1 MRQAADDLIRDG
13 DVSADEKK
21 AATHFVD
28 EVTTRWQPLSTE
40 VQSLTSTLEEMLCD
54 VKKMT
59 PASDDKTAAAPEAT
73 GDETPQSEEVPV
85 SEGLLAAAP
94 AARSGDMVSDL
105 DCVISQLEGLQ
116 QRVAGLRQ
124 VAEVRKQ
131 QQQRQQQQRQQQQQQ
146 QQALPTNASP
156 AAGGVQP
163 DSGSSA
169 PAPGGQQIES
179 RAGGSGD
186 TPDDRRRF
194 SELHEAVQQ
203 WLRQQQPLVQQP
215 LEVNTLPEL
224 RTALARCK
232 AAVGECPEVARQL
245 SEMATEQT
253 SLSPAPSTPTPA
265 ALLEDCKQRKDATE
279 AALNSRLLLLQ
290 EVIGA
295 LERCEGAMMD
305 VEAWCKTTRVSL
317 SPREA
322 SQRPLD
328 QQLATVEKL
337 CQDIDVREAQVA
349 TSGDQVKL
357 LLDSGGVS
365 GAATVPARRAGL
377 LQQLTELRTAAA
389 DRRALLRRSV
399 SQLDQQR
406 QEVQRLRGELE
417 RPEQP
422 AAAGPPSAPAAEQ
435 PATPAAVPTGVSDEP
450 PAAAAVK
457 TQDIEKS
464 VNELEASASQL
475 AESPERDS
483 LLVDVTDL
491 RHRLTDLRGHYRPQQ
506 IMDKSQKRPRRR
518 SKKSASP
525 GESLQETRVDERGNT
540 HRVERST
547 SSEIAQSLDETGA
560 PVFVEQVRTEVRSD
574 SKPVARQPQVK
585 TSEERLLDAEG
596 RPTVATT
603 TTTTTYEDTV
613 DAEGRP
619 VVVRRVTERVCRQ
632 TDGQP
637 PQVTESERSEAL
649 SPDEWSRQQLEPE
662 LPEPSVRTEVEEYED
677 ELGRRVV
684 ITTTVT
690 STFERQENADNE
702 VVILERVHRRRQKT
716 VYLDG
721 QVVEESELDS
731 PPSEP
736 PSGSAPVVEYV
747 SEDFELPEPKT
758 ETRTEEYEDAEGRRV
773 VVTTT
778 ITTTYE
784 QTDDDEGNTVILEK
798 VHRRVQRTIYVDGE
812 VVSEQ
817 LEEPDAGPDAKDS
830 NVMYVDEN
838 FQIPEPS
845 ETTNVQEFVDEEG
858 RRVVVRT
865 TIRTAYEETE
875 DEDGSPLILEKIQ
888 KRVQRTVYVDG
899 KIVEETIDAPDDV
912 EENIELPPSTEREE
926 VEEHVDDLGRRVVIR
941 SVYTTTYEQ
950 DRDGDGNVVILEKVQ
965 KRVFRTVFVDGKEIV
980 EEIRDPSRKKSVEY
994 VLEIPEPKT
1003 EEHVESRVDENGR
1016 RVTIKT
1022 ITRTTYEEGRD
1033 DDGTPVILE
1042 KAHTTRITYR
1052 DGEEVVEET
1061 SAENADQLTWDPAR
1075 DFVLPEPRVTEEER
1089 EYIDEQGRTVVEKT
1103 TTTVTY
1109 EKKCESDG
1117 SITVLENV
1125 CRRVMHT
1132 VYVDGQVVEVIKDP
1146 TPEPD
1151 VSRRSRTDVESLVEK
1166 QPPTTGGLTNTL
1178 LIPKPSVVEDVV
1190 EHTEPDGRRVVTKTI
1205 ITTTYDAMM
1214 TETDDVVVYEKVHRR
1229 ILRTVYDGDQLVEEV
1244 EEPTPEPTVTKKT
1257 AEEIHKLSK
1266 QNMRV
1271 DAELPEPKTE
1281 EEVQESTDDQGR
1293 RIVTKTVTTTTY
1305 EKQTD
1310 DEGAVVILEKVQ
1322 RRVYRTIYIG
1332 DQVIEEVDEPVSTSA
1347 VDMREAPLKKLDIQD
1362 TMEQPKLA
1370 AVATEKV
1377 RLPKPST
1384 TEDVVEHTEPD
1395 GRRVVTRTVTTTTYE
1410 TETTDSGDLVIY
1422 EKIHRRIF
1430 RTVYLGDQVMEEVEE
1445 PTTEPTMT
1453 KKTAKDIK
1461 ELVMDVQLPE
1471 PKTEEHVTESV
1482 DEQGRRVVIKTVTT
1496 TTYEKQSDDE
1506 GSIVILE
1513 KVQRRV
1519 HRTIY
1524 AGDEVIEQIDEPD
1537 STSSTNAVE
1546 VSEAPVKV
1554 SSRPDTKE
1562 MPKTTTAKTDE
1573 IRLPEPSTTEDVVEH
1588 TEPDGRRVVTRTV
1601 TTTTYETE
1609 TTDSGDLVIYEKIH
1623 RRIFRTVY
1631 LGDQVIEEV
1640 EEPTTEPTMTQK
1652 TAKDI
1657 EELVVDIQLPEPK
1670 TEEHVTESVDE
1681 QGRRVV
1687 IKTVTTTTY
1696 EKQSDDEGSIV
1707 ILEKVQRRVHRTIYA
1722 GDEVIEQIDEPDS
1735 TSSTNAVEV
1744 SEAPVK
1750 VSSRP
1755 DTKEMPKTTTGKTDE
1770 IRLPEPSTTEDVVEH
1785 TEPDGRRVVTRTVTT
1800 TTYETETTDSGDL
1813 VIYEKIHRRIFRTVY
1828 LGDQVIEEVEEP
1840 TTEPTMTQ
1848 KTAKDI
1854 EELIMDIQLPEP
1866 KTEEHVTESVDEQ
1879 GRRVVIKTVTT
1890 TTYEKQSD
1898 DEGNIVILEKVQR
1911 RVHRTIYAGDE
1922 VIEQIDEPDST
1933 SSTNAVEVSEAPV
1946 KVSSRPD
1953 TKEMPKTTAAEKDEI
1968 RLPEPSTTEDVVE
1981 HTEPDG
1987 RRVVTRTVTTTT
1999 YETETTDSGDLVI
2012 YEKIHRR
2019 IFRTVYLGDQ
2029 VIEEVE
2035 EPTTEP
2041 TMTKKT
2047 AKDIK
2052 ELVLDVQLP
2061 EPKTEEHV
2069 TESVDEQGRRV
2080 VIKTVTT
2087 TTYEKQSD
2095 DEGNIVVLEK
2105 VQRRVHRTIY
2115 VGDKIVEEFEEPSKD
2130 PCTVH
2135 TSATEMSK
2143 LQKAVGDSENVVLPE
2158 PTIEETTEEF
2168 TEDDGRRVVV
2178 HTTITTTY
2186 DKVEENGHIVIVER
2200 VQKRVRK
2207 TIYVDGE
2214 LVDVIE
2220 EVHGSADESSS
2231 AEDAPALIE
2240 WNDESDTTAD
2250 TLPSEPAT
2258 PVKVPTPLS
2267 PGDSKRDATSHP
2279 AVSFVPPANANEE
2292 PSQKLPEEDRVIVH
2306 KLEEFI
2312 RYMPAISGKL
2322 VEEPQV
2328 DEDLYET
2335 IENGRKVTYK
2345 TITITIIEERQN
2357 KEGKPSTVKR
2367 LVKHIIKTS
2376 DVNGKPVVEERSEPE
2391 VVEELTRDAS
2401 VPKDTEALALPR
2413 DLPGHDVRTPFKSPI
2428 DESVEIAEEA
2438 FEDPPSSTAESVGLV
2453 LRPEQQISATK
2464 QDSKPLKSRPEKTK
2478 PPKKTKKKRDKPPT
2492 ETPHPEQVDGKSAPE
2507 LLQEAA
2513 CSVTPEQDQLG
2524 DAEAPVIKQ
2533 AVVVSEPS
2541 FTPKAQSEDE
2551 VIADALR
2558 SAEGEVSERP
2568 TVRTEVVESVDPQGR
2583 RVVLKRMYITIVED
2597 IIDELG
2603 VVTKRTRVIRKA
2615 VRTTVAA
2622 DGTVAV
2628 DVVEEPAEETD
2639 NIPLSVEEHG
2649 HASKE
2654 PAAPYLKAEDY
2665 VASLAAEKDWY
2676 DKALIDDAETVYHTK
2691 HGRAQASKQQDNSTA
2706 PMQTTANIKP
2716 VQAEQLE
2723 DNVASKVAVPSKS
2736 QAHLPCGL
2744 PWLNTFEINEAERV
2758 HHERTVSQLA
2768 PHRPLMEAEG
2778 KTQHVDTSPDVHSV
2792 EKDTKLSSVIL
2803 HEEVSLDIYP
2813 LRDAERK
2820 FHERRVAQETKAPE
2834 MAEVHPDLGHETEEH
2849 KAPKEGSKDPPE
2861 VQHELGSHRALEAD
2875 IPTTDPSQK
2884 PAFEPSD
2891 VSLLLEAER
2900 RPVED
2905 ISNVMKKRFEQPALS
2920 VEPIPRK
2927 EPTAVA
2933 MELPPQWPEADTKA
2947 KPQQA
2952 VGVYQTLFDQ
2962 MRHETTPEEKSA
2974 NDLPE
2979 LDDLPAEQPPE
2990 IPRDKVEQ
2998 LHELPELRPAPKDEV
3013 DLNLVLGRLIEEPV
3027 TQIQGNAK
3035 KRSETDV
3042 DRDVIEWPHPDKR
3055 PETTV
3060 EEIRVDA
3067 SPIEMMAHQL
3077 VTPSSESGG
3086 LPPLSELLPSAR
3098 KEPSGSVASTEHG
3111 EPMTGTETTGSAVD
3125 AQTDEPREVAPHD
3138 VDVNVEIIGDTP
3150 EVKDQAPGVP
3160 EAPKKQG
3167 WFSKISNFI
3176 TGDNEAPK
3184 DKDDASSMPVSAPI
3198 HSEPA
3203 VKKQEVADVS
3213 PSVEKH
3219 AKIPL
3224 SADPGPCVTE
3234 EEVTQTLEATPVM
3247 AVEKNLSGSP
3257 EETNDSDIIE
3267 SALAE
3272 VTGIMVEKPKVEAYI
3287 EETTDRHGRKVIIRR
3302 VFVTVVEEVVDETGN
3317 KVTISRVIKKQKRCT
3332 KLNGQEIVEI
3342 SNIPECKEEGI
3353 EQQPHDE
3360 VLEHAVQDTMLQKKP
3375 HATNDQV
3382 PSVATVTEPLTSLSD
3397 AETIST
3403 LLPASGNL
3411 MVSEPVVER
3420 DVTETVDRFGRK
3432 VTVVRVYITV
3442 WEEVISE
3449 TGEKIVQKRRVSSAQ
3464 KVTNLPSGPVVERI
3478 DERDLGEIEKLDPN
3492 SGTASDAKPVE
3503 RPLMGQTDE
3512 QLVQLLLPK
3521 EGNFVGTPEV
3531 ERFEKEVVDE
3541 NGQKT
3546 RVVRIY
3552 LTIVEEIVTES
3563 GTKQLVRK
3571 RISKTQKSVDM
3582 DGNAVTEDTDDP
3594 IVIETL
3600 NVEESTAGAKPVE
3613 KEEIVSAT
3621 PAVEEG
3627 DIPKLTVQEPDE
3639 TTKVAVREASEP
3651 SVKTDKQHRDKPSK
3665 KHSKKQP
3672 KAPEEPLDP
3681 YSASLDPKKVEEEL
3695 LQLLMTPS
3703 KEDKKRKP
3711 RKRSRRRNN
3720 DAAKSQELSNSSE
3733 ESPKPPESAPASVSD
3748 GHDLIVEVNDP
3759 VYGHAVVVTHFD
3771 EVENDKE
3778 SDHET
3783 YFKDSSV
3790 PVLESAASEEK
3801 QDASQKKKHRKK
3813 KRVKRKGEES
3823 VQGAEPTIM
3832 DPQFPNEESVETSE
3846 AEARPDDTAST
3857 VSSHETTEDSN
3868 SLHVERKR
3876 PRRRSRHRSKS
3887 PRPKEDTE
3895 LDDIVRMIEDPNIHP
3910 EYPTDHS
3917 KKPADAPDKKKPGKN
3932 HRSKASQE
3940 KTKRDKRPTSDEP
3953 TESDELGEKLDE
3965 FSVDTVTEPKEDVIA
3980 EVLMVI
3986 DEPQTIAADERS
3998 QAGTESEKTLSQN
4011 LEQSSDVE
4019 VADDALEAAI
4029 VVDSVPQHAEDVKGS
4044 RSTKKTKSKKKSHH
4058 IEVPQAPA
4066 TEKSEPAVVAKSVT
4080 PHDSGASEPKEVGD
4094 KASQPTQSSES
4105 DSQLPQDAKP
4115 AKDTGSLPKQPGK
4128 QPKQRKADKK
4138 LPTGPDSSAVKDDTA
4153 VVQAQPVTHAEEAA
4167 TDDAKR
4173 EPVNGKKST
4182 KKSKKKDKHVKPAVK
4197 HGDSIEIAEE
4207 ASESLFLS
4215 PQRDDSSALPGD
4227 GAGTDVKTPGLGNA
4241 EAAVKE
4247 TQIVEGVKELQS
4259 VSAISPAEESEAER
4273 LVVQEILA
4281 PLDGKYVEKPDVQ
4294 ISTET
4299 SVDENGQTV
4308 YIKRIRVTIVEEI
4321 IDEQGNTV
4329 TRRRVIKKVRKTTPE
4344 AGKPLTEEFVEPE
4357 EIELV
4362 SIPEVPK
4369 HEDVSDMVYRVTTET
4384 TSLSREQTP
4393 PEKQETIDQYVDEQG
4408 RQIKVR
4414 KIVQT
4419 VTDTDSEGNRVQRVV
4434 TRIVRMVLVNG
4445 EEIPV
4450 SDVQDDASLQTL
4462 EFDVQRRPAEA
4473 LDSQIVSHV
4482 HRTSREDQTLDRE
4495 ASLPLATEH
4504 PTEQLP
4510 TADLHRLQ
4518 GLPLSTR
4525 EVRTVE
4531 SATPLEDASKPADHR
4546 GEATSPEPTTDFV
4559 VVDYQEPVEIAA
4571 LHPDSAAPEMGQ
4583 GLTRVE
4589 EPAATLPDVGV
4600 SVVFDREG
4608 QVREARDPR
4617 GVGQVVLSERDALVG
4632 VAQQPVEESVAGEND
4647 MRPES
4652 AVGMER
4658 LDATGTAASEALEA
4672 TYEKESPL
4680 HIPKMEASRQAVV
4693 EVPRLEPVGVVATEL
4708 EERPVASD
4716 AKPVPEKEVAT
4727 VSSERVVRS
4736 AADITDMEPLDTTED
4751 QRTKLAS
4758 SEEFGKPTDVGA
4770 EYVVC
4775 EIQQSVENA
4784 QLTDTTH
4791 IPQGKAGVIQ
4801 EVPDKQAADI
4811 TTTVPLEREADLSP
4825 GVETRTAIEET
4836 EGEDFAIPE
4845 DTVKEEER
4853 EFVDENGR
4861 RVVVRTTTVT
4871 TYEKRELEDGTCEV
4885 VKRVQRRIKKLIYDQ
4900 GHLVQELQEEEG
4912 SGDGSDDRQLD
4923 LTLPEPTKREE
4934 VSETT
4939 DELGRHVVIRT
4950 YHHHYV

>member
-1 MRQAADDLIRDG
+1 
-13 DVSADEKK
+13 
-21 AATHFVD
+21 
-28 EVTTRWQPLSTE
+28 
-40 VQSLTSTLEEMLCD
+40 
-54 VKKMT
+54 
-59 PASDDKTAAAPEAT
+59 
-73 GDETPQSEEVPV
+73 
-85 SEGLLAAAP
+85 
-94 AARSGDMVSDL
+94 
-105 DCVISQLEGLQ
+105 
-116 QRVAGLRQ
+116 
-124 VAEVRKQ
+124 
-131 QQQRQQQQRQQQQQQ
+131 
-146 QQALPTNASP
+146 
-156 AAGGVQP
+156 
-163 DSGSSA
+163 
-169 PAPGGQQIES
+169 
-179 RAGGSGD
+179 
-186 TPDDRRRF
+186 
-194 SELHEAVQQ
+194 
-203 WLRQQQPLVQQP
+203 
-215 LEVNTLPEL
+215 
-224 RTALARCK
+224 
-232 AAVGECPEVARQL
+232 
-245 SEMATEQT
+245 
-253 SLSPAPSTPTPA
+253 
-265 ALLEDCKQRKDATE
+265 
-279 AALNSRLLLLQ
+279 
-290 EVIGA
+290 
-295 LERCEGAMMD
+295 
-305 VEAWCKTTRVSL
+305 
-317 SPREA
+317 
-322 SQRPLD
+322 
-328 QQLATVEKL
+328 
-337 CQDIDVREAQVA
+337 
-349 TSGDQVKL
+349 
-357 LLDSGGVS
+357 
-365 GAATVPARRAGL
+365 
-377 LQQLTELRTAAA
+377 
-389 DRRALLRRSV
+389 
-399 SQLDQQR
+399 
-406 QEVQRLRGELE
+406 
-417 RPEQP
+417 
-422 AAAGPPSAPAAEQ
+422 
-435 PATPAAVPTGVSDEP
+435 TGVSDEP

-518 SKKSASP
+518 SKKSS

-784 QTDDDEGNTVILEK
+784 QTDDDGGNTVILEK

-875 DEDGSPLILEKIQ
+875 DEDGSPVILEKIQ

-1166 QPPTTGGLTNTL
+1166 QPPTTGALTNTL

-1377 RLPKPST
+1377 RLPEPST

-1430 RTVYLGDQVMEEVEE
+1430 RTVYLGDQVIEEVEE

-1453 KKTAKDIK
+1453 KKTAKDIE
-1461 ELVMDVQLPE
+1461 ELVVDIQLPE

-1506 GSIVILE
+1506 GNIVILE

-1537 STSSTNAVE
+1537 STSSTNAAE
-1546 VSEAPVKV
+1546 VNEAPVKV

-1562 MPKTTTAKTDE
+1562 MPKTTTAEKDE

-1657 EELVVDIQLPEPK
+1657 EELIMDIQLPEPK

-1696 EKQSDDEGSIV
+1696 EEQSDDEGNIV

-1755 DTKEMPKTTTGKTDE
+1755 DTKEMPKTTTAKTDEIRLPEPSTAEDVVEHTEPDGRRVVTRTVTTTTYETETTDSGDLVIYEKIHRRIFRTVYLGDQVIEEVEEPTTEPTMTQKTAKDIEELIMDIQLPEPKTEEHVTESVDEQGRRVVIRTVTTTTYEKQSDDEGNIVILEKVQRRVHRTIYAGDEVIEQIDEPDSTSSTNAVEVSEAPVKVSSRPDTKEVPKTTAAEKDE

-1946 KVSSRPD
+1946 KVSGRPD
-1953 TKEMPKTTAAEKDEI
+1953 TKEMPKTTTAKTDEI
-1968 RLPEPSTTEDVVE
+1968 RLPEPSTVEDVVE

-2095 DEGNIVVLEK
+2095 DEGNIVILEK

-2267 PGDSKRDATSHP
+2267 PGDSKRDSTSHP

-2438 FEDPPSSTAESVGLV
+2438 FEDPPSSTAESVELV
-2453 LRPEQQISATK
+2453 VRPEQQISATK

-2478 PPKKTKKKRDKPPT
+2478 PPKKTKKKRDKLPT
-2492 ETPHPEQVDGKSAPE
+2492 ETPHPEQVDRKSAPG

-2541 FTPKAQSEDE
+2541 FAPKAQSEDE

-2628 DVVEEPAEETD
+2628 DVVEEPAEETG

-2792 EKDTKLSSVIL
+2792 EKDTKLCSVPIL

-2861 VQHELGSHRALEAD
+2861 VQHELGGHRVLEAD

-3150 EVKDQAPGVP
+3150 DVKDQAPGVP

-3546 RVVRIY
+3546 KVVRIY

-3600 NVEESTAGAKPVE
+3600 NVEESTAGAKPVK
-3613 KEEIVSAT
+3613 KEEIMSAT

-3790 PVLESAASEEK
+3790 PVLESAAIEEK
-3801 QDASQKKKHRKK
+3801 AG
-3813 KRVKRKGEES
+3813 RVAKEKAPKEEA
-3823 VQGAEPTIM
+3823 G
-3832 DPQFPNEESVETSE
+3832 E
-3846 AEARPDDTAST
+3846 AE
-3857 VSSHETTEDSN
+3857 
-3868 SLHVERKR
+3868 
-3876 PRRRSRHRSKS
+3876 
-3887 PRPKEDTE
+3887 
-3895 LDDIVRMIEDPNIHP
+3895 
-3910 EYPTDHS
+3910 
-3917 KKPADAPDKKKPGKN
+3917 G
-3932 HRSKASQE
+3932 
-3940 KTKRDKRPTSDEP
+3940 
-3953 TESDELGEKLDE
+3953 
-3965 FSVDTVTEPKEDVIA
+3965 
-3980 EVLMVI
+3980 
-3986 DEPQTIAADERS
+3986 
-3998 QAGTESEKTLSQN
+3998 
-4011 LEQSSDVE
+4011 
-4019 VADDALEAAI
+4019 
-4029 VVDSVPQHAEDVKGS
+4029 
-4044 RSTKKTKSKKKSHH
+4044 
-4058 IEVPQAPA
+4058 
-4066 TEKSEPAVVAKSVT
+4066 
-4080 PHDSGASEPKEVGD
+4080 
-4094 KASQPTQSSES
+4094 
-4105 DSQLPQDAKP
+4105 
-4115 AKDTGSLPKQPGK
+4115 
-4128 QPKQRKADKK
+4128 
-4138 LPTGPDSSAVKDDTA
+4138 
-4153 VVQAQPVTHAEEAA
+4153 
-4167 TDDAKR
+4167 
-4173 EPVNGKKST
+4173 
-4182 KKSKKKDKHVKPAVK
+4182 
-4197 HGDSIEIAEE
+4197 
-4207 ASESLFLS
+4207 
-4215 PQRDDSSALPGD
+4215 
-4227 GAGTDVKTPGLGNA
+4227 
-4241 EAAVKE
+4241 
-4247 TQIVEGVKELQS
+4247 
-4259 VSAISPAEESEAER
+4259 
-4273 LVVQEILA
+4273 
-4281 PLDGKYVEKPDVQ
+4281 
-4294 ISTET
+4294 
-4299 SVDENGQTV
+4299 
-4308 YIKRIRVTIVEEI
+4308 
-4321 IDEQGNTV
+4321 
-4329 TRRRVIKKVRKTTPE
+4329 
-4344 AGKPLTEEFVEPE
+4344 
-4357 EIELV
+4357 
-4362 SIPEVPK
+4362 
-4369 HEDVSDMVYRVTTET
+4369 
-4384 TSLSREQTP
+4384 
-4393 PEKQETIDQYVDEQG
+4393 
-4408 RQIKVR
+4408 
-4414 KIVQT
+4414 
-4419 VTDTDSEGNRVQRVV
+4419 
-4434 TRIVRMVLVNG
+4434 
-4445 EEIPV
+4445 
-4450 SDVQDDASLQTL
+4450 
-4462 EFDVQRRPAEA
+4462 
-4473 LDSQIVSHV
+4473 
-4482 HRTSREDQTLDRE
+4482 
-4495 ASLPLATEH
+4495 
-4504 PTEQLP
+4504 
-4510 TADLHRLQ
+4510 
-4518 GLPLSTR
+4518 
-4525 EVRTVE
+4525 
-4531 SATPLEDASKPADHR
+4531 
-4546 GEATSPEPTTDFV
+4546 
-4559 VVDYQEPVEIAA
+4559 
-4571 LHPDSAAPEMGQ
+4571 
-4583 GLTRVE
+4583 
-4589 EPAATLPDVGV
+4589 
-4600 SVVFDREG
+4600 
-4608 QVREARDPR
+4608 
-4617 GVGQVVLSERDALVG
+4617 
-4632 VAQQPVEESVAGEND
+4632 
-4647 MRPES
+4647 
-4652 AVGMER
+4652 
-4658 LDATGTAASEALEA
+4658 
-4672 TYEKESPL
+4672 
-4680 HIPKMEASRQAVV
+4680 
-4693 EVPRLEPVGVVATEL
+4693 
-4708 EERPVASD
+4708 
-4716 AKPVPEKEVAT
+4716 
-4727 VSSERVVRS
+4727 
-4736 AADITDMEPLDTTED
+4736 
-4751 QRTKLAS
+4751 
-4758 SEEFGKPTDVGA
+4758 
-4770 EYVVC
+4770 
-4775 EIQQSVENA
+4775 
-4784 QLTDTTH
+4784 
-4791 IPQGKAGVIQ
+4791 
-4801 EVPDKQAADI
+4801 
-4811 TTTVPLEREADLSP
+4811 
-4825 GVETRTAIEET
+4825 
-4836 EGEDFAIPE
+4836 
-4845 DTVKEEER
+4845 
-4853 EFVDENGR
+4853 
-4861 RVVVRTTTVT
+4861 
-4871 TYEKRELEDGTCEV
+4871 
-4885 VKRVQRRIKKLIYDQ
+4885 
-4900 GHLVQELQEEEG
+4900 
-4912 SGDGSDDRQLD
+4912 
-4923 LTLPEPTKREE
+4923 
-4934 VSETT
+4934 
-4939 DELGRHVVIRT
+4939 
-4950 YHHHYV
+4950 